1 MRRAVLALFLL
12 VVVTGTLQAGPRPVP
27 VEQRVLEGRIV
38 LSAELRGAEE
48 PPSVSTL
55 GNGTFRAQL
64 SDDGTA
70 LEYVLSYSD
79 LQGNVLQSHIHLGQ
93 KGVNGGIAAFLCTNL
108 GNGPAGTPL
117 CPGPN
122 AGTVTGTIA
131 AAQIVGGATAQGLT
145 PGEFEEFLRRIDDS
159 VTYVNVHSSMWTG
172 GEIRGQI
179 QVGAEGAAPPQQPQ
193 N

>member
-12 VVVTGTLQAGPRPVP
+12 VVVTGTLQAGPRPVN
-27 VEQRVLEGRIV
+27 VDRAILEGRVV

-64 SDDGTA
+64 NDDGTA
-70 LEYVLSYSD
+70 LEFELNFSN

-93 KGVNGGIAAFLCTNL
+93 KGVNGGIAAFLCSNL
-108 GNGPAGTPL
+108 GNGPAGTQL

-122 AGTVTGTIA
+122 SGTVSGSIS
-131 AAQIVGGATAQGLT
+131 AAQIIGPTTQGLT
-145 PGEFEEFLRRIDDS
+145 AGEFEEFLRRIDEE
-159 VTYVNVHSSMWTG
+159 VTYVNVHSSVWPG

-179 QVGAEGAAPPQQPQ
+179 RVGAAGAVPA